1 MSIFCLFE
9 VSFVQNNHLTVKKDC
24 ILQKTQYVSTC
35 CVITLT
41 NPAPTFPPMKN
52 AIIAIFLFLFAASA
66 SAQWDID
73 TLGYTRQYKSKYH
86 IGTPWHPANNEEFYL
101 HTAGDNF
108 ITCKGGYIA
117 NFAMLPLKAR
127 KSIASMRC
135 KSSEVSKVV
144 CTQDEYHIRPWPEED
159 RKVASRHWWVVLAD
173 STCLCFD
180 RHGRFQMVEHYYDG
194 LGERWTSMIPEKA
207 LSHIKQECTA
217 EQKYHILRISVSDKG
232 YRVYYWIETPGL
244 ITIGLPPSYLY
255 DRNWNVIIH
264 SRPI

>member
-9 VSFVQNNHLTVKKDC
+9 VSFVQNNHLTGGKDC
-24 ILQKTQYVSTC
+24 ILLQKTQYVSTC

-41 NPAPTFPPMKN
+41 HPAPTFPPMKN
-52 AIIAIFLFLFAASA
+52 AIIAIFLFLFAATA

-73 TLGYTRQYKSKYH
+73 TLGYTRQYKSK
-86 IGTPWHPANNEEFYL
+86 
-101 HTAGDNF
+101 
-108 ITCKGGYIA
+108 
-117 NFAMLPLKAR
+117 
-127 KSIASMRC
+127 
-135 KSSEVSKVV
+135 
-144 CTQDEYHIRPWPEED
+144 YHIRPWPEED

-255 DRNWNVIIH
+255 DRNWNVICH
-264 SRPI
+264 SQPL